1 MEEIS
6 SNVFI
11 TIIAILAVFIIGL
24 LAYIA
29 LNALNQRRAEKE
41 AKKLSEARKTFA
53 NNTLNTVNSVNGV
66 KAENDSDNVFV
77 SSEHKTVFVDLPHY
91 DTSGTMFLFQG
102 PSRIKLVDKDR
113 PDKVFDCSLS
123 EPVEVGFDTSCK
135 VCVNYDETVSNK
147 HCRIYVSGGKT
158 YVENLS
164 QTNVVIVNGQ
174 KIDEPI
180 AIFSGTEII
189 LGRVRLLASF

>member
-53 NNTLNTVNSVNGV
+53 NNTLNTVNSV
-66 KAENDSDNVFV
+66 KAANDSDNVFV